1 MVAPIFFGVVFLTR
15 QAPTVSL
22 ELRGVRLEN
31 AAPILAKAF
40 GWGSLDIGPTL
51 KNEVILVRTKDVDPV
66 VLRQKLAQT
75 LNATWEDRP
84 EGWRLTQSDDQKAA
98 EQKIYKDERYRFF
111 RELTEK
117 SQKRLAQMLPFDETN
132 CKKLVTD
139 LKALSKMT
147 VNNRNNN
154 LWRKISQIDQQSP
167 MNRLAYRI
175 AMRVTPEIWMKLSE
189 ENPKVVF
196 CTQPTQMQMGFPFQI
211 SDLIDKAF
219 QEQNQWATYATG
231 EPLPGPRA
239 GNTEFDGYYSLGS
252 MNEHRQPFKV
262 GDFYTFTMTL
272 SLQSQSVYVAA
283 YDRNGKRTIE
293 ADVNFYDYPETDEN
307 YNYNEELEKMKKKV
321 VKLEGD
327 ALEYANLVAPL
338 DFRDQQRNAKKAIS
352 PSLREKLLHPE
363 TYDPLSISA
372 PDVYLKSIDEPNVVM
387 VMNDNQRMAR
397 FPEFK
402 EPRFS
407 NYYGSVLSK
416 ADGWFLYHQPNPV
429 QSRKM
434 MPDRK
439 KLGQVIRFLDK
450 NQRPLTLEEQADLT
464 YSLPWENDYSWVF
477 RSYLGPFQT
486 TEVEGYNDRM
496 ALRIYGAMTSG
507 EREQARKNGIPLSV
521 LNEKAKLEIF
531 RSIFYSNRYES
542 RLDMDWS
549 SMGQGTRD
557 QQKEYNRIQE
567 LLWGGI
573 YEEKTFVLPNGLA
586 NNLVIKIE
594 EGSDSILYAGRP
606 PATADN
612 DYYGEGRSLS
622 ANELGQY
629 LFKSQN
635 PQRYRWE
642 VESYNKID
650 ENDIRLASRRMMT
663 IKMQISPLLYFS
675 WNLNQTLITDPKTY
689 TSKNLPAKVLEEIQ
703 KAYKEAEEMD
713 KKYGDRMGYGGASTR
728 GNPPPPR

>member
-98 EQKIYKDERYRFF
+98 EQKIYKEERYRFF

-175 AMRVTPEIWMKLSE
+175 AMRITPEIWMKLSE

-196 CTQPTQMQMGFPFQI
+196 CTRPTQMQMGFPFQI

-239 GNTEFDGYYSLGS
+239 GATEFDGYYSLGS
-252 MNEHRQPFKV
+252 MNDHRQPFKV

-293 ADVNFYDYPETDEN
+293 ADVNFYDYPEMDEN
-307 YNYNEELEKMKKKV
+307 YNYNEELDKMKKKV

-338 DFRDQQRNAKKAIS
+338 DYRDQRRSRKKEIS

-363 TYDPLSISA
+363 TCDPLSISA

-387 VMNDNQRMAR
+387 VMNDNQHMAR

-402 EPRFS
+402 EPKYS

-429 QSRKM
+429 QARKA

-439 KLGQVIRFLDK
+439 KLGQVLRFIDK
-450 NQRPLTLEEQADLT
+450 NQRPLTLEEQADLA
-464 YSLPWENDYSWVF
+464 YSLPWENDYSWAF
-477 RSYLGPFQT
+477 RSYLEPFQT

-507 EREQARKNGIPLSV
+507 EREQARKNGVPLSI

-531 RSIFYSNRYES
+531 RSVFYSDRYES
-542 RLDMDWS
+542 RLEMDWS

-594 EGSDSILYAGRP
+594 ETNDSTLYAGRP
-606 PATADN
+606 PLEDGN
-612 DYYGEGRSLS
+612 YYGEGRSLS

-650 ENDIRLASRRMMT
+650 ENDIRIASRRTLNM
-663 IKMQISPLLYFS
+663 KMQTSPLLYFS

-689 TSKNLPAKVLEEIQ
+689 TSKTLPAKVLEEIQ